1 MDEMDEMDEGMALV
15 PYNRGT
21 GLEGARAWA
30 ELPPDELKRRAA
42 EAAHTHDAT
51 ALWSLAA
58 AYLTVRGRARAR
70 VSLLTLRNYHR
81 AVRDLVEAWPQENLL
96 RPRRDAGALWA
107 ASLEDR
113 RLAPSTIS
121 VRLAG
126 ARCLY
131 AALRWSG
138 ATAAD
143 PFKDVKGTA
152 DTTPAWEKRKP
163 YTEAEVRAMLDIAEG
178 LDRALLLLGAHA
190 GLRVSEAHALEWA
203 DINPG
208 RSELVVR
215 SGKGRKRRSVAMS
228 PTLMAALDAVAP
240 APRQGRVF
248 GRVSSR
254 VALWR
259 QMRRLALRAGVTPRG
274 VHSLRHYC
282 GTRIV
287 REGGS
292 LEWAARHLGHSQIET
307 ARVYA
312 KWSDE
317 GLKASLSTW

>member
-1 MDEMDEMDEGMALV
+1 MAETAVV
-15 PYNRGT
+15 PFTGT
-21 GLEGARAWA
+21 GLDGARAWA
-30 ELPPDELKRRAA
+30 ELPPDELKRRATA
-42 EAAHTHDAT
+42 AAHTHDGD

-70 VSLLTLRNYHR
+70 VSALTLRNYHR

-107 ASLEDR
+107 AGLEER
-113 RLAPSTIS
+113 RLAPSTIA

-126 ARCLY
+126 ARGLY
-131 AALRWSG
+131 AALRWAG

-143 PFKDVKGTA
+143 PFKDVKGSKE
-152 DTTPAWEKRKP
+152 TTPAWEKRKP
-163 YTEAEVRAMLDIAEG
+163 YTEAEVRALLEIAEG

-190 GLRVSEAHALEWA
+190 GLRVSEAHALEWT
-203 DINPG
+203 DLSLE
-208 RSELVVR
+208 RRELVVR
-215 SGKGRKRRSVAMS
+215 SGKGRKRRSVALS
-228 PTLMAALDAVAP
+228 PTLVAALEAVTP
-240 APRQGRVF
+240 DPRSGRVF
-248 GRVSSR
+248 GRFSSR

-259 QMRRLALRAGVTPRG
+259 HMRRLAVRAGVTPRG

-292 LEWAARHLGHSQIET
+292 LEWAAQHLGHSQIET

-317 GLKASLSTW
+317 GLKASLSSW